1 MLAPGRRGSS
11 IHSANGREPL
21 SGQNKPPL
29 DPFLPCHHPKSVHQK
44 LTESKIQAVKPIS
57 AEKKNSI

>member
-11 IHSANGREPL
+11 IHSANGREAL
-21 SGQNKPPL
+21 SDQNKPPP
-29 DPFLPCHHPKSVHQK
+29 DPFFPCHHPKSVHQK
-44 LTESKIQAVKPIS
+44 LTESKMQAVKPML